1 MAIEITAR
9 KRAAQGPVNLEL
21 DHKDLFINLKNERFH
36 ASILTLDLAGTKQQV
51 LLRAVNM
58 HPFKLQVQHVDFQRV
73 VKDKKIRMKVPLH
86 FVNAEKSPGV
96 KEQGSDALHLL
107 KR

>member
-1 MAIEITAR
+1 VPGFSTAAT
-9 KRAAQGPVNLEL
+9 RARSNIEL

-58 HPFKLQVQHVDFQRV
+58 HPFSCSAACRLPAR
-73 VKDKKIRMKVPLH
+73 R
-86 FVNAEKSPGV
+86 
-96 KEQGSDALHLL
+96 QGQEDPHERCRCTS
-107 KR
+107 